1 MDKLE
6 IKLKG
11 IQQVEEK
18 FDFLIDSIKKM
29 GRSAEQTIFDNK
41 GLLQY
46 LKISATKA
54 QKLRN
59 EGKLAYSK
67 DSRTGKIWYRLSDV
81 LTYLDSCYYGRY

>member
-1 MDKLE
+1 MIQINIKEITE
-6 IKLKG
+6 IK
-11 IQQVEEK
+11 EN
-18 FDFLIDSIKKM
+18 LIELKKM
-29 GRSAEQTIFDNK
+29 IQKIGRSAEETIFDNK
-41 GLLQY
+41 GLMEY

-81 LTYLDSCYYGRY
+81 LTYLDSCYNKRF

>member
-1 MDKLE
+1 MIELNIKEIAEIKETLSELKKIILE
-6 IKLKG
+6 I
-11 IQQVEEK
+11 
-18 FDFLIDSIKKM
+18 

-41 GLLQY
+41 GLMDY
-46 LKISATKA
+46 LKISSTKA

-81 LTYLDSCYYGRY
+81 LTYLDSCYNKRF